1 MGGTPPRSLLVCRFS
16 MRACLA
22 TLLGFTLALPP
33 TVVVAAPLVASGPE
47 LPPSLLAAVAPDAE
61 KPPEVLYEEGKKAY
75 RLGKFA
81 EAVQKWELAYDK
93 SERPLLLYN
102 ISLAYKSLYGIS
114 GDVEDLRKAR
124 AVMNN
129 FLVIAQADPDVE
141 ADDAEERIAE
151 LDRMIADAKANVPEP
166 DPDPDEPPDDP
177 KPMTPTP
184 TGPDPGRTLRI
195 AGASTMGAGGLL
207 VVTGSVV
214 GIFLGVKGQEFSDE
228 LRQLQAEREDKCAGG
243 EQTTECRQQD
253 ANIDTA
259 RSNGRK
265 ANLGLG
271 LSLGIGGGLGL
282 VALAAGAILFV
293 QGNRRT
299 AEWKRPGVAKHQLRI
314 APTGRGLAISG
325 RF

>member
-1 MGGTPPRSLLVCRFS
+1 
-16 MRACLA
+16 MRVCLA
-22 TLLGFTLALPP
+22 ALLACSLAS
-33 TVVVAAPLVASGPE
+33 TSIAVAAPFPAPVVGT
-47 LPPSLLAAVAPDAE
+47 SLALAAPASDQDKAPE
-61 KPPEVLYEEGKKAY
+61 ELYKEGERAY

-102 ISLAYKSLYGIS
+102 ISLAYRGLYDIS

-129 FLVIAQADPDVE
+129 FLVIAQSDPELE

-151 LDRMIADAKANVPEP
+151 LDRLIADAEAKKPKPEV
-166 DPDPDEPPDDP
+166 DPDEPRVEP
-177 KPMTPTP
+177 KPMGP

-195 AGASTMGAGGLL
+195 AGASTMGGGGLL
-207 VVTGSVV
+207 VVTGSVL
-214 GIFLGVKGQEFSDE
+214 GIYFGVRGQEFSDE
-228 LRQLQAEREDKCAGG
+228 LRQLQADRDEICDDG
-243 EQTTECRQQD
+243 EQTTACRQQD
-253 ANIDTA
+253 ANIETA
-259 RSNGRK
+259 RNNGRT

-271 LSLGIGGGLGL
+271 LALGIGGGLGL
-282 VALAAGAILFV
+282 VALTAGAILFV

-299 AEWKRPGVAKHQLRI
+299 AEWKQTGLAKHQLRLV
-314 APTGRGLAISG
+314 PTGRGLALSG

>member
-1 MGGTPPRSLLVCRFS
+1 

-22 TLLGFTLALPP
+22 TLLASSLALPS
-33 TVVVAAPLVASGPE
+33 VAAAAPLPAAMAGLEAPMVGPPAP
-47 LPPSLLAAVAPDAE
+47 LLSLTAPEAD

-151 LDRMIADAKANVPEP
+151 LDRMIADAQANAPKPEP
-166 DPDPDEPPDDP
+166 DPDEPKDEP
-177 KPMTPTP
+177 KPMIAP

-195 AGASTMGAGGLL
+195 AGAATMGGGGLF
-207 VVTGSVV
+207 VVTGAVV
-214 GIFLGVKGQEFSDE
+214 GIFLGVKGQEFTDE
-228 LRQLQAEREDKCAGG
+228 LRQLQAERDDICGTN
-243 EQTTECRQQD
+243 EQSTACRQQD
-253 ANIDTA
+253 ANIETA
-259 RSNGRK
+259 RNNGRK

-282 VALAAGAILFV
+282 VALTAGAILFV

-299 AEWKRPGVAKHQLRI
+299 AEWKRGGVAKHELRI
-314 APTGRGLAISG
+314 VPTGRGLALTG